1 MNANNRFMNYT
12 IANIRVSL
20 PDACTGEHFT
30 RALRPFLTLGAGPA
44 DLALEIVPRIPAEAD
59 YRELDIF
66 EFPDADADCRFGTDA
81 AGYLLEMTPRDGSAP
96 ARYRM
101 AYGAAAARSDITPGH
116 NPALFR
122 FGVWILFNIAALP
135 LGAVAFHSSVISYRG
150 RGVLFLGESGTGKST
165 HTRLWREHIP
175 GAELLND
182 DSPII
187 RATDS
192 EALVHGSPWSG
203 KTPCYRNESCPIA
216 AVVRLS
222 QAPHNRI
229 RRLRPI
235 ESIGALLPSAP
246 PAFARDER
254 LSDDT
259 CGLLSRLIAQVPVYH
274 LECLPDAAAAQ
285 RALARLRSDPD
296 VTDCFLDEAVTAD
309 DTLAGLWDET
319 ASRSWGGHEMGL
331 TTLRHQ
337 ADVLLPAG
345 RRATVAVIDTG
356 AEVSHPLL
364 AGRVSARS
372 YDFADNTASVT
383 DVNGHGTATAGLV
396 ADLTPDEVDVMVLRV
411 YGDDNLS
418 KPSRVLT
425 ALEYA
430 LENGATVVNMSIGW
444 PNAIEKGYSFLN
456 SVLAQAYAAGV
467 VVVAAAG
474 NLSRSNPTA
483 NADDVYPANQAQV
496 LTVSAVDR
504 SRTFDDTYS
513 ASGAS
518 VDLCA
523 PGTGVAVAALSDGMT
538 VRSGTSFA
546 APHVAA
552 AAACVQLAQPGATA
566 ARVRRTLCDYAEDLG
581 APGRDD
587 QYGNGFP
594 VLTQCFHDRLCPGRR
609 FADMP
614 DADAWSHAGLDYC
627 IAAGLM
633 HGMTPVTVAPE
644 ALATR
649 AQVVQLLW
657 AAAGSPKTTG
667 TLPFTDVAPGAWYYD
682 AVHWAYRTGLVS
694 GTSPTTFT
702 PDAAITRQ
710 DFTVILYAQAGRP
723 AMTGTA
729 LAAFPDAGQVAGY
742 AYAALTWAVEQGLIG
757 GVGTQSGPQLAPRG
771 YATRAQVA
779 KILMGYYDK

>member
-135 LGAVAFHSSVISYRG
+135 LGAVAFHSSVIRYRG
-150 RGVLFLGESGTGKST
+150 RGVLFLG
-165 HTRLWREHIP
+165 
-175 GAELLND
+175 D

-285 RALARLRSDPD
+285 LACRTVFND
-296 VTDCFLDEAVTAD
+296 A
-309 DTLAGLWDET
+309 TL
-319 ASRSWGGHEMGL
+319 
-331 TTLRHQ
+331 
-337 ADVLLPAG
+337 
-345 RRATVAVIDTG
+345 
-356 AEVSHPLL
+356 
-364 AGRVSARS
+364 
-372 YDFADNTASVT
+372 
-383 DVNGHGTATAGLV
+383 
-396 ADLTPDEVDVMVLRV
+396 
-411 YGDDNLS
+411 
-418 KPSRVLT
+418 
-425 ALEYA
+425 
-430 LENGATVVNMSIGW
+430 
-444 PNAIEKGYSFLN
+444 
-456 SVLAQAYAAGV
+456 
-467 VVVAAAG
+467 
-474 NLSRSNPTA
+474 
-483 NADDVYPANQAQV
+483 
-496 LTVSAVDR
+496 
-504 SRTFDDTYS
+504 
-513 ASGAS
+513 
-518 VDLCA
+518 
-523 PGTGVAVAALSDGMT
+523 
-538 VRSGTSFA
+538 
-546 APHVAA
+546 
-552 AAACVQLAQPGATA
+552 
-566 ARVRRTLCDYAEDLG
+566 
-581 APGRDD
+581 
-587 QYGNGFP
+587 
-594 VLTQCFHDRLCPGRR
+594 
-609 FADMP
+609 
-614 DADAWSHAGLDYC
+614 
-627 IAAGLM
+627 
-633 HGMTPVTVAPE
+633 
-644 ALATR
+644 
-649 AQVVQLLW
+649 
-657 AAAGSPKTTG
+657 
-667 TLPFTDVAPGAWYYD
+667 
-682 AVHWAYRTGLVS
+682 
-694 GTSPTTFT
+694 
-702 PDAAITRQ
+702 
-710 DFTVILYAQAGRP
+710 
-723 AMTGTA
+723 
-729 LAAFPDAGQVAGY
+729 
-742 AYAALTWAVEQGLIG
+742 
-757 GVGTQSGPQLAPRG
+757 
-771 YATRAQVA
+771 
-779 KILMGYYDK
+779 